1 MKKLIGLALACALLL
16 AGCAPRGGGEEAEEL
31 GDNSIR
37 PLELTEEEEALLNLV
52 GNGLGLGSAYGV
64 YQLAVGETVTGCSI
78 EVLSWVDG
86 GWQATGGGS
95 VGISGSSDALRL
107 GVVLGDG
114 DVRINWQDGSGQYSI
129 TAAVSSMDRSGAGLT
144 WAWLEEAQA
153 LTVGERAPLYLAVY
167 DDGDG
172 VTSAA
177 LPDSFFDVAYLS
189 QYDRAYAV
197 AITLEG

>member
-16 AGCAPRGGGEEAEEL
+16 AGCAPRGGEGAGEEL

-52 GNGLGLGSAYGV
+52 GGTGTEYGV
-64 YQLAVGETVTGCSI
+64 YQLAVGEGVTGCHI
-78 EVLSWVDG
+78 EVLSWEDG

-95 VGISGSSDALRL
+95 VAVSAPTEELRL
-107 GVVLGDG
+107 GVVLEADG
-114 DVRINWQDGSGQYSI
+114 LRINWQDGSGQYSVN
-129 TAAVSSMDRSGAGLT
+129 TSLGDVDRSNQNGVAWT
-144 WAWLEEAQA
+144 WLGEAQA
-153 LTVGERAPLYLAVY
+153 LTVGERAPLYLEVY

-172 VTSAA
+172 VTSAG
-177 LPDSFFDVAYLS
+177 LPDSFFDVAYLN
-189 QYDRAYAV
+189 QNDRAYAV